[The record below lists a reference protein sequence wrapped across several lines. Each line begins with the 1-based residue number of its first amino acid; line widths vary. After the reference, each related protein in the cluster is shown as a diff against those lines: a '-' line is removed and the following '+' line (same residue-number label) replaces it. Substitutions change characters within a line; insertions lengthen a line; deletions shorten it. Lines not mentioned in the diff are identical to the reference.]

1 MVENE
6 HPGGFK
12 PAAAD
17 RQPEPNSGEG
27 AASLEGKCVCSV
39 CGAILGE
46 FAGQG
51 TSHGLCQTCRQ
62 KVERGDPAT
71 LAEIKQSH
79 REGREVTKID
89 QEIFKK
95 LDEMI
100 AIIENEALSLAEKLN
115 QLAGYN
121 SYIGAQISRTI
132 KPETT
137 QAELDDDYKRLVKM
151 REVRERIMIGAEPY
165 AKIIEDLQ
173 GFMAGLKTTM
183 DSEQEKS

>member
-62 KVERGDPAT
+62 KVESGDPAT

-95 LDEMI
+95 LEVVAKLGNKVVINWYYDKDDEEIYSAGMEYKSLSNI
-100 AIIENEALSLAEKLN
+100 PFKFVAI
-115 QLAGYN
+115 
-121 SYIGAQISRTI
+121 
-132 KPETT
+132 
-137 QAELDDDYKRLVKM
+137 
-151 REVRERIMIGAEPY
+151 
-165 AKIIEDLQ
+165 
-173 GFMAGLKTTM
+173 
-183 DSEQEKS
+183 